1 MQPKLGN
8 DWEILDGVGLLLL
21 LLGWGVAAE
30 GGSCIEGVG
39 LF

>member
-8 DWEILDGVGLLLL
+8 DWDSGRGGLLL